1 MPTPSDALRRAELF
15 APMEPADIDAVVAQA
30 ITRKVAR
37 GTTILRRG
45 DAGASMM
52 VVLSGKVRVGLTSED
67 GREVTLGIVGE
78 GDVLGEM
85 ALLDGEPRSADA
97 VALEDCNVLLL
108 ERGRFQRLLR
118 DRPEMSQ
125 RLIAVLCRRLRRANA
140 AIEEMALMDLESRL
154 GRLLKRLAAQYGKP
168 AKRGTRIEFK
178 LSQKDLSALIGASRE
193 KVNRQLRTWEEEGV
207 LGKDGGYLVLLQPAL
222 LAPFEE

>member
-15 APMEPADIDAVVAQA
+15 AAMEPADIEAVLAQA

-45 DAGASMM
+45 DAGVSMM
-52 VVLSGKVRVGLTSED
+52 VVLGGKVRVGLTSED

-108 ERGRFQRLLR
+108 ERGRFL
-118 DRPEMSQ
+118 
-125 RLIAVLCRRLRRANA
+125 
-140 AIEEMALMDLESRL
+140 
-154 GRLLKRLAAQYGKP
+154 
-168 AKRGTRIEFK
+168 
-178 LSQKDLSALIGASRE
+178 
-193 KVNRQLRTWEEEGV
+193 
-207 LGKDGGYLVLLQPAL
+207 
-222 LAPFEE
+222 